1 MSKRILITGATGML
15 GKRLVASLERDG
27 HDVVATSRDR
37 ARAQK
42 TLGDSVECFA
52 WDYQHQPFPVAA
64 LAGVSAVYHLMG
76 ENIGTGRWTAGKKKA
91 LRESRILSTQ
101 KLVAALTDDVTDFF
115 CASAIGIYPGDTHEP
130 FDESSPLPTPNTFM
144 TRLCTD
150 WEEAAAAAITS
161 KRRQASLRIGL
172 VLAESGM
179 LAPLVPIYRLGLGGP
194 IGDGSQKIPWV
205 HIEDLVNMMRFVLEH
220 RELSGPINL
229 VGPEPVSLKTFGE
242 TLARNLGRPSFI
254 KVPSLL
260 VRAALGEASSLLL
273 SSYNILPT
281 RLIGCGFAFRYQTHS
296 LAQMDILEKFY

>member
-1 MSKRILITGATGML
+1 MSKRILITGATGLL
-15 GKRLVASLERDG
+15 GKRLVTSLERDG

-76 ENIGTGRWTAGKKKA
+76 ENIGTGRWTARKKKA

-101 KLVAALTDDVTDFF
+101 KLVASLTDDVTDFL

-150 WEEAAAAAITS
+150 WEEAAAAARTS
-161 KRRQASLRIGL
+161 KRRQVSLRIGL

-194 IGDGSQKIPWV
+194 IGDGSQKLPWV
-205 HIEDLVNMMRFVLEH
+205 HIDDLVNMMRFVLEH

-229 VGPEPVSLKTFGE
+229 VGPEPVSLETFGR
-242 TLARNLGRPSFI
+242 TLAQNVRRPSFI
-254 KVPSLL
+254 KVPAAL
-260 VRAALGEASSLLL
+260 VRGALGEASSLLL
-273 SSYNILPT
+273 SSYNISPT
-281 RLIGCGFAFRYQTHS
+281 RLVRAGFAFRYPTHT
-296 LAQMDILEKFY
+296 LAIADVLENFY

>member
-150 WEEAAAAAITS
+150 WEEAAAAARTS

-229 VGPEPVSLKTFGE
+229 VGPEPVSLETFGR
-242 TLARNLGRPSFI
+242 TLARSLRRPSGC
-254 KVPSLL
+254 KHHKGMAS
-260 VRAALGEASSLLL
+260 ASS
-273 SSYNILPT
+273 
-281 RLIGCGFAFRYQTHS
+281 
-296 LAQMDILEKFY
+296 DIPL